1 MKRFFLVAGSRDFE
15 DVRTLERVIGDVIAP
30 HTFFDEIVIVEGGAR
45 GVDTMA
51 REYAKK
57 RGLQWIEIKPNWK
70 QYGRAAGPKRNDEM
84 VRLVAEHEGEAV
96 FFWDGQ
102 SKGTAQ
108 CIKSARKSGL
118 KVTIWNT
125 AENRFMVGAEVQ

>member
-1 MKRFFLVAGSRDFE
+1 MKRYFLIAGSRDFE
-15 DVRTLERVIGDVIAP
+15 GVRTFRRVMDDVTAP
-30 HTFFDEIVIVEGGAR
+30 YRATDEIVIVEGGAA
-45 GVDTMA
+45 GADTLA
-51 REYAKK
+51 REYAKN
-57 RGLQWIEIKPNWK
+57 RGLKWTEIKPNWK

-96 FFWDGQ
+96 FFWNGE

-125 AENRFMVGAEVQ
+125 AEDRFMVGAEVR

>member
-1 MKRFFLVAGSRDFE
+1 MAHYVLVAGSRGFE
-15 DVRTLERVIGDVIAP
+15 DMKTLERVIGDVIAP
-30 HTFFDEIVIVEGGAR
+30 YTFFDEIVIVEGRAAGA
-45 GVDTMA
+45 DTLA
-51 REYAKK
+51 REYAKN
-57 RGLQWIEIKPNWK
+57 RGLKWTEIKPNWK

-96 FFWDGQ
+96 FFWDGE

-125 AENRFMVGAEVQ
+125 AENRFMAGAEVQ